1 MAESQAL
8 IETQRAAESLQEV
21 NSLASQPPMWD
32 APVCLPIMDDAKV
45 PVSPANLQQ
54 PGAQPE
60 KRWVG
65 RSFSRAALGYDR
77 VAALQRQV
85 GEGLLARWQDGRF
98 AHGTLLD
105 LGCGTGYCTSLL
117 AGRFPDAALLALDIA
132 WGMLMA
138 FELRPGLQDKAPRM
152 CADME
157 ALPLRDH
164 SMDVVFSNLALQ
176 WCTDLTAAMV
186 EISRVLRPGGMF
198 LFSTFGAS
206 TLWELRAAWAKAD
219 QHTHVNAFV
228 SLGAI
233 EAALQQAGYA
243 DGSVISEQRVVH
255 YVSVA
260 ALLRELKNLGAH
272 NVTLARP
279 RHLTGKGTLRK
290 MMEAYAAAMSPGP
303 IAASFEIIYGQA
315 RLPSLGGD

>member
-1 MAESQAL
+1 L
-8 IETQRAAESLQEV
+8 IEIWQAAE
-21 NSLASQPPMWD
+21 
-32 APVCLPIMDDAKV
+32 PVLNNERVGKEACDEQCAGLLPIAGEVRVTV
-45 PVSPANLQQ
+45 PPPNLQQ

-65 RSFSRAALGYDR
+65 RSFSKAALGYDR

-85 GEGLLARWQDGRF
+85 GEGLLARWPDGRC
-98 AHGTLLD
+98 APATLLD
-105 LGCGTGYCTSLL
+105 LGCGTGYCTALL
-117 AGRFPDAALLALDIA
+117 AGRFPAAGLLALDIA
-132 WGMLMA
+132 WGMLRA
-138 FELRPGLQDKAPRM
+138 FELRPGLQGQAPRM

-157 ALPLRDH
+157 ALPLRDG
-164 SMDVVFSNLALQ
+164 SVDGVFSNLALQ
-176 WCTDLTAAMV
+176 WCTDLTAAMA
-186 EISRVLRPGGMF
+186 EIRRVLRPGGMF

-219 QHTHVNAFV
+219 HHTHVNAFV
-228 SLGAI
+228 SVEAI

-255 YVSVA
+255 YASVA
-260 ALLRELKNLGAH
+260 ALLRELKSLGAH

-279 RHLTGKGTLRK
+279 RHLTGKGTLRT

-303 IAASFEIIYGQA
+303 IAASFEIVYGRA
-315 RLPSLGGD
+315 RLPGAGGE

>member
-1 MAESQAL
+1 V
-8 IETQRAAESLQEV
+8 SL
-21 NSLASQPPMWD
+21 
-32 APVCLPIMDDAKV
+32 
-45 PVSPANLQQ
+45 ANLQQ

-85 GEGLLARWQDGRF
+85 GEGLLARWHYDNF

-105 LGCGTGYCTSLL
+105 LGCGTGYCTALL
-117 AGRFPDAALLALDIA
+117 AGRFPDAGLLALDIA
-132 WGMLMA
+132 WGMLRA
-138 FELRPGLQDKAPRM
+138 FELRPGLQEKAPRI

-157 ALPLRDH
+157 ALPLRGR
-164 SMDVVFSNLALQ
+164 SVDVVFSNLALQ
-176 WCTDLTAAMV
+176 WCPDLTAAMV
-186 EISRVLRPGGMF
+186 EIKRVLRPGGLF

-206 TLWELRAAWAKAD
+206 TLWELRTAWAKAD
-219 QHTHVNAFV
+219 HHTHVNAFV
-228 SLGAI
+228 SVGAI

-243 DGSVISEQRVVH
+243 DGSVISQQCVVR
-255 YVSVA
+255 YASVEA
-260 ALLRELKNLGAH
+260 ILRELKNLGAH
-272 NVTLARP
+272 NVTQDRP

-303 IAASFEIIYGQA
+303 IAASFEIVYGQA
-315 RLPSLGGD
+315 RLPGPGGD